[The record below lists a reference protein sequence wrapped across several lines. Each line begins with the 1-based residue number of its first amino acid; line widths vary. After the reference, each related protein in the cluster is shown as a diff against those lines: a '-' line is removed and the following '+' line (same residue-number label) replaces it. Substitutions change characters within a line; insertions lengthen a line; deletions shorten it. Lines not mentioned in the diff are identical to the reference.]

1 MKKLILALLASTFA
15 LAQNRTAEISGR
27 ILDPSDAALVGA
39 QITARNVGT
48 GARRGATS
56 SGTGDYVI
64 PLLEPGNYELLVEQQ
79 GFRTLQR
86 SGILLHVG
94 DSVRI
99 DIKMQLGEVTQT
111 VNVVEEAPLLRTT
124 DASLGQ
130 VIDNTKVS
138 SLPLN
143 GRSSFRLVELT
154 PGFVGSQAARGQFGD
169 IPVNTTWD
177 ANFSINGGQ
186 GYANEIMIDGAPSTT
201 GFFNQITTMPSV
213 DALVEFKVQ
222 SNSLSAEFGRF
233 GGGVLNVTTKSGA
246 NDFHGSLFEF
256 LRNSALDAND
266 FFNNRAGSKK
276 PPFRMNQFGGSFS
289 GPVIVP
295 GIYHGKNR
303 TFFFFNYEAT
313 RWRRG
318 DVYLATVPTAQQR
331 AGDFSRTFAS
341 NGQLVQVFDP
351 TTTRPNPASPGAYIR
366 DPFPGN
372 QLPAARLN
380 PVGRNIANY
389 YPQPNTAGAP
399 VTGVN
404 NFLSNAGRGVDKDQL
419 NGRIDHQFSAT
430 QRMFG
435 RFSSD
440 VTDLCQPDYYGN
452 AATPGAGSV
461 GCTTFKNRSATLEH
475 SSVFSPTVLMT
486 IRYGFARWYQIRAGL
501 GYGFDQNSLG
511 FPASYVSQLQVPVF
525 PTINVNG
532 YNALGNQGNNYLS
545 NGNDTHSLLP
555 SVTIIRGRH
564 TIKAGGDFRLIRIN
578 IFNPRNGNGV
588 FNFTQAFTQGP
599 DPTRSSVNAGDSLA
613 SLLLGYPGSGSV
625 TTDPGVSMQNYYYS
639 GYFQD
644 DVKLTSRL
652 TVNLGLRYEAETPFT
667 ERRNQLVGFD
677 PNLNS
682 PAANTSFP
690 NLTGALFF
698 ASSSQRTV
706 YRTDKNNFAP
716 RAGLAFQAAPSTVIR
731 AGAGFFYSALQ
742 ISNNAV
748 GFYPTIGYSSTTPMV
763 TTTDGGLTPFSNLS
777 NPFPNGKIEP
787 TGSSLGA
794 ATGMGQSIAVWS
806 NNPIMPEAVQWNFNI
821 QHQLPG
827 AVLVDAAYVGNHG
840 VHLAGSR
847 AQNTLPTQYLSQGT
861 ALLQT
866 VRNPFFGVITAGTM
880 AQQNVT
886 TSRLLRP
893 YPQFEDVNFI
903 NETFGNSIYHALQLK
918 IEKRMTRG
926 LSFLAAYTAG
936 KLITDVP
943 WATAGIGPN
952 NGSGAY
958 QDWYNLRAERSLSAQ
973 DVAQSLTVSGN
984 YELPFG
990 KGKTFGSQWSG
1001 PAQWFLGGW
1010 QANGVLKLLSGTPLA
1025 LTTAANNT
1033 NSLGG
1038 GSRPNNNGTSAQL
1051 SGDRPKQDQLARW
1064 FNTSVFSQPAPFT
1077 YGNTSRTL
1085 GDARAPGVSNVDFSV
1100 FKHIALREKLTLQIR
1115 AEYFNIFNHA
1125 NFNIPV
1131 VALGN
1136 QQFGVINST
1145 ALLPRVGQFAL
1156 KLLF

>member
-1 MKKLILALLASTFA
+1 MKKLALILLSSILAA
-15 LAQNRTAEISGR
+15 AQNRTAEISGR
-27 ILDPSDAALVGA
+27 VVDQSEGALIGA
-39 QITARNVGT
+39 QVTARNVDT
-48 GARRGATS
+48 GARRSAKAGT
-56 SGTGDYVI
+56 TGDYVV
-64 PLLEPGNYELLVEQQ
+64 PLLEPGNYELLVEQP

-99 DIKMQLGEVTQT
+99 DITMQLGEVTQT

-154 PGFVGSQAARGQFGD
+154 PGFVGSQGARGQFGD

-246 NDFHGSLFEF
+246 NEWHGSLFEF
-256 LRNSALDAND
+256 LRNSKLDAND
-266 FFNNRAGSKK
+266 FFNNRAGAKK

-289 GPVIVP
+289 GPVTLP
-295 GIYHGKNR
+295 GVFSGKNR
-303 TFFFFNYEAT
+303 SFFFFNYEAT

-318 DVYLATVPTAQQR
+318 DVYLATVPTAAQR
-331 AGDFSRTFAS
+331 TGDFSRTFAS
-341 NGQLVQVFDP
+341 NGQIVQVYDP
-351 TTTRPNPASPGAYIR
+351 TTTRPDPARPGAYIR
-366 DPFPGN
+366 DAFPGN
-372 QLPAARLN
+372 IMPASRINA
-380 PVGRNIANY
+380 VGKNIVNY
-389 YPQPNTAGAP
+389 YPQPNTAGAA

-419 NGRIDHQFSAT
+419 NGRVDHQFTST
-430 QRMFG
+430 QRLFG

-452 AATPGAGSV
+452 EATPGAGSV

-475 SSVFSPTVLMT
+475 SWVSSPTVLFT
-486 IRYGFARWYQIRAGL
+486 FRYGFARWYQIRAGR
-501 GYGFDQNSLG
+501 GYGFDQTALG
-511 FPASYVSQLQVPVF
+511 FPASYVGSLQVPVF

-555 SVTIIRGRH
+555 GVTIIRGRH
-564 TIKAGGDFRLIRIN
+564 TIKAGGDFRLTRIN

-599 DPTRSSVNAGDSLA
+599 DPTRSSTNAGDALA
-613 SLLLGYPGSGSV
+613 SLLLGYAGSGSV
-625 TTDPGVSMQNYYYS
+625 TTDPGVSMQNYYFS
-639 GYFQD
+639 GYVQD
-644 DVKLTSRL
+644 DFKISNRL
-652 TVNLGLRYEAETPFT
+652 TLNLGLRWEMETPFT
-667 ERRNQLVGFD
+667 ERRDQLVGFD
-677 PNLNS
+677 PGLKS
-682 PAANTSFP
+682 PAANTAFP

-698 ASSSQRTV
+698 ASSDRRTV
-706 YRTDKNNFAP
+706 YNADKNNFAP
-716 RAGLAFQAAPSTVIR
+716 RVGLAFQASQKTVIR
-731 AGAGFFYSALQ
+731 AGAGMFYAPLQ

-763 TTTDGGLTPFSNLS
+763 TSTDGGLTPFTTLS
-777 NPFPNGKIEP
+777 NPFPSGKIAP

-794 ATGMGQSIAVWS
+794 STGLGQALAIWGNHPITPESI
-806 NNPIMPEAVQWNFNI
+806 QWNFNL

-827 AVLVDAAYVGNHG
+827 AVLVDLAYVGNHG
-840 VHLAGSR
+840 IHLAGAR
-847 AQNTLPTQYLSQGT
+847 AMNTLPTQYLAQGN

-866 VRNPFFGVITAGTM
+866 VRNPFFGAITAGTM

-893 YPQFEDVNFI
+893 FPQFEDVTFI

-918 IEKRMTRG
+918 VEKRMTQG

-936 KLITDVP
+936 KMITDVP
-943 WATAGIGPN
+943 WAASGIGPN
-952 NGSGAY
+952 NGSGSY
-958 QDWYNLRAERSLSAQ
+958 QDWYNLRAERALSAQ
-973 DVAQSLTVSGN
+973 DLAQILTVSGN

-990 KGKTFGSQWSG
+990 KGKRVGSQWHG
-1001 PAQWFLGGW
+1001 PAQWLLGGW
-1010 QANGVLKLLSGTPLA
+1010 QTNGVLKLLSGTPLA
-1025 LTTAANNT
+1025 LTTSANNT

-1038 GSRPNNNGTSAQL
+1038 GSRPNNNGASAEI
-1051 SGDRPKQDQLARW
+1051 SGGRAKQDQIAQW

-1077 YGNTSRTL
+1077 YGNVARTL
-1085 GDARAPGVSNVDFSV
+1085 GDVRAPGVANVDLSL
-1100 FKHIALREKLTLQIR
+1100 FKHIALRERVTLQIR
-1115 AEYFNIFNHA
+1115 AEYFNIVNHA
-1125 NFNIPV
+1125 NLNIPV
-1131 VALGN
+1131 TALGN
-1136 QQFGVINST
+1136 REFGVISST